1 MRGRSTIHGSVNFS
15 IGKTFEILTIVGG
28 LHRPGQCGELLGG
41 DESAT
46 VCHLLKGRHKETLTL
61 LNGLDEGRRLHERI
75 TSDVK
80 AALPDMEVRQA
91 LISPVVRRN
100 LAARG
105 IQADSPDMA
114 LLRLACEG
122 YDTVYIQPSTILDGE
137 ETDRKS
143 VV

>member
-1 MRGRSTIHGSVNFS
+1 MQARQAVLLAHYGSSDDATRAATIG
-15 IGKTFEILTIVGG
+15 
-28 LHRPGQCGELLGG
+28 
-41 DESAT
+41 
-46 VCHLLKGRHKETLTL
+46 
-61 LNGLDEGRRLHERI
+61 RI

-114 LLRLACEG
+114 FLQLSEG
-122 YDTVYIQPSTILDGE
+122 RRTSMLQS
-137 ETDRKS
+137 
-143 VV
+143 